1 MNWKILNQEPITD
14 SQELIDVLLR
24 NRQIDDTKLFLR
36 PPGPDQIKASD
47 VNIDPAQLKKA
58 VKRLKQAIDNQEKVV
73 IYGDYDADGIIAAS
87 IVWLTLNH
95 LGLTAIPFIPDR
107 EKHGY
112 GLAVDALAEIQQEHD
127 PDLILTVD
135 NGIVAFEALEW
146 AKKQDLEVI
155 VTDHHQPKKKLP
167 PVSALVHSTEV
178 CGAGVAWFLMRQLAA
193 DYALSLIDLLAIAT
207 ITDQMPLTGINR
219 AFVKHGF
226 RAIAETKRPGLKAL
240 IQVADIDSSKISSYT
255 IGFMLGPRI
264 NAAGRIAQGIE
275 AMRLLC
281 TNNDR
286 GALKIARKLD
296 KINHTR
302 QDLTQEHLE
311 LGLSQKHDFKQHKL
325 IFVSSSEFHEGVIG
339 LLAGKLTEKFY
350 KPSIV
355 VAESAKVAKA
365 SARSVKG
372 VDITKLIRQTEDLLI
387 NAGGHELAAG
397 FSAEPDKLDQLKQKL
412 FALADEQI
420 ADDLLVPELKIDT
433 LLPANLVNLETAKA
447 LINLGPYGM
456 GNPWPVFA
464 LNNVIIV
471 DMRTMGRD
479 NGHLKLGLRFEG
491 KDYSVITAVGWNMGK
506 LGQTLSSGDKLNIAF
521 NLDINRWRGKE
532 SLQLRLKD
540 VKKQ

>member
-1 MNWKILNQEPITD
+1 MNWKILNQEPIKNT
-14 SQELIDVLLR
+14 QHLIDVLLQ
-24 NRQIDDTKLFLR
+24 NRQIQHPKKFLR
-36 PPGPDQIKASD
+36 PPSLDQIRPTD

-58 VKRLKQAIDNQEKVV
+58 AKRLQQAIENQEKVV

-95 LGLTAIPFIPDR
+95 LDLTAIPFIPNR

-112 GLAVDALAEIQQEHD
+112 GLAVNALAEIQQEHD

-146 AKKQDLEVI
+146 AKKQNLEVI
-155 VTDHHQPKKKLP
+155 VTDHHQPKKTLP
-167 PVSALVHSTEV
+167 PVSALVHSTEI
-178 CGAGVAWFLMRQLAA
+178 CGAGVAWFLMRQLAP

-207 ITDQMPLTGINR
+207 ITDQMPLAGINR
-219 AFVKHGF
+219 AFAKQGF
-226 RAIAETKRPGLKAL
+226 RAIAETKRPGLKTL
-240 IQVADIDSSKISSYT
+240 MQVAEIDPSKISSYT
-255 IGFMLGPRI
+255 VGFMLGPRI

-281 TNNDR
+281 TSNDQ
-286 GALKIARKLD
+286 AAKKIARKLD

-302 QDLTQEHLE
+302 QELTQEHLE
-311 LGLSQKHDFKQHKL
+311 LGLSQAGDFKNHKL
-325 IFVSSSEFHEGVIG
+325 IFVSSTEFHEGVIG

-372 VDITKLIRQTEDLLI
+372 VDITKLIRQAEDLLI

-397 FSAEPDKLDQLKQKL
+397 FSAAPENLDKLKQKL
-412 FALADEQI
+412 FTLADEQI
-420 ADDLLVPELKIDT
+420 AKDLLVPELKIDT
-433 LLPANLVNLETAKA
+433 LLPPDLVNLETAKT
-447 LINLGPYGM
+447 LLDLGPYGM
-456 GNPWPVFA
+456 ANPWPVFA
-464 LNNVIIV
+464 LNNVMIV
-471 DMRTMGRD
+471 DIKTMGRD
-479 NGHLKLGLRFEG
+479 NSHLKLGLRLKG
-491 KDYSVITAVGWNMGK
+491 KDYSVMTAVGWNMGK
-506 LGQTLSSGDKLNIAF
+506 LSQTLSSGDELNIAF
-521 NLDINRWRGKE
+521 NLDINRWRSKE

-540 VKKQ
+540 IKK